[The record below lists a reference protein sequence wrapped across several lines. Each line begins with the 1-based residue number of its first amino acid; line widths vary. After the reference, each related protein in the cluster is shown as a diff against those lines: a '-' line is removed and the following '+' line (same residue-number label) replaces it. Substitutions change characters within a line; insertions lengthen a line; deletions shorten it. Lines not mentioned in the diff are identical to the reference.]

1 MLYCAVKHW
10 CKLTNELNQVINI
23 ELAQLDLLLKT
34 YAGLIDRV
42 QQQTP
47 DVVEL
52 AALAT
57 VLHSYY
63 NGAESIFL
71 AVARYLDMQVPEG
84 TRWHREVLAQV
95 ARPTAR
101 RPALLTSPLEVR
113 LTVYLAF
120 RHYFRHS
127 YAFTLDWSRL
137 EPLVR
142 ELPTLHAAL
151 RVELKVFQGFLTT
164 EPDVS

>member
-1 MLYCAVKHW
+1 MGKSLI
-10 CKLTNELNQVINI
+10 QSINV
-23 ELAQLDLLLKT
+23 EVAQLELLLAT
-34 YAGLIDRV
+34 YGALIDRV
-42 QQQTP
+42 QHQAP

-63 NGAESIFL
+63 NGAENIFI
-71 AVARYLDMQVPEG
+71 AVARQLDAQLPKE
-84 TRWHREVLAQV
+84 TRWHRELLAQV
-95 ARPTAR
+95 AQPTTR
-101 RPALLTSPLEVR
+101 RPALLSPALETH

-137 EPLVR
+137 APLVR
-142 ELPTLHAAL
+142 ELPGVHARL
-151 RVELKVFQGFLTT
+151 KEELGLFLDYLAAQP
-164 EPDVS
+164 ESD

>member
-1 MLYCAVKHW
+1 LAETLIQAIKV
-10 CKLTNELNQVINI
+10 
-23 ELAQLDLLLKT
+23 ELAQLDLLLTT
-34 YAGLIDRV
+34 YADLIDRV
-42 QQQTP
+42 QQQSP

-71 AVARYLDMQVPEG
+71 AVARHLDVQLPEG
-84 TRWHREVLAQV
+84 TRWHRELLAQV
-95 ARPTAR
+95 ARPTTT
-101 RPALLTSPLEVR
+101 RPALLSSSLETR

-127 YAFTLDWSRL
+127 YAFTLDWARL

-142 ELPTLHAAL
+142 ELPPVHATL
-151 RVELKVFQGFLTT
+151 REELDVFLNFLTT
-164 EPDVS
+164 QPDEL

>member
-1 MLYCAVKHW
+1 
-10 CKLTNELNQVINI
+10 VIKV
-23 ELAQLDLLLKT
+23 ELAQLDLLLAT
-34 YAGLIDRV
+34 YADLIDRV
-42 QQQTP
+42 QQQAP

-63 NGAESIFL
+63 NGAENVFL
-71 AVARYLDMQVPEG
+71 AVARHLDVQVPEG
-84 TRWHREVLAQV
+84 TRWHRELLAQV
-95 ARPTAR
+95 ARPTTT
-101 RPALLTSPLEVR
+101 RPALLSSSLETR

-127 YAFTLDWSRL
+127 YSFALDWARL

-142 ELPTLHAAL
+142 ELPSVHTTL
-151 RVELKVFQGFLTT
+151 REELEVFVNFLTRQ
-164 EPDVS
+164 PDES

>member
-1 MLYCAVKHW
+1 MADLA
-10 CKLTNELNQVINI
+10 QVIKVD
-23 ELAQLDLLLKT
+23 LAQLDLLLAT
-34 YAGLIDRV
+34 YTSLIDQV
-42 QQQTP
+42 QQQSP

-63 NGAESIFL
+63 NGVESIFL
-71 AVARYLDMQVPEG
+71 AVARLLDKQLPEG
-84 TRWHREVLAQV
+84 NRWHRELLAQV
-95 ARPTAR
+95 ARPTMT
-101 RPALLTSPLEVR
+101 RPALLSPSLETR

-127 YAFTLDWSRL
+127 YAFTLDWARL

-142 ELPTLHAAL
+142 ELRSVHATLH
-151 RVELKVFQGFLTT
+151 REIEVFLNFLTRQSD
-164 EPDVS
+164 ES

>member
-1 MLYCAVKHW
+1 MAETLIQAIKV
-10 CKLTNELNQVINI
+10 
-23 ELAQLDLLLKT
+23 ELAQLDLLLAT
-34 YAGLIDRV
+34 YADLIDRV
-42 QQQTP
+42 QQQSP

-71 AVARYLDMQVPEG
+71 AVARHLDLQLPEG
-84 TRWHREVLAQV
+84 TRWHRELLAQV
-95 ARPTAR
+95 ARPTTT
-101 RPALLTSPLEVR
+101 RPALLSSSLETR

-127 YAFTLDWSRL
+127 YAFTLD
-137 EPLVR
+137 
-142 ELPTLHAAL
+142 
-151 RVELKVFQGFLTT
+151 
-164 EPDVS
+164 